1 MHIITRSAAAV
12 ESKDWQQI
20 LSESIRDPK
29 KLLLQLGLSEKDV
42 PDVDFTN
49 SFSMMVPE
57 PFIQQMA
64 YGDAHD
70 PLLRQVLPILS
81 EREVVSGFSA
91 DPLGEQN
98 TNVQTGIVHK
108 YNGRLLLMLASG
120 CAVNCRYCFRRHFP
134 YSDNRLGKKNW
145 QNTLSYLQQHQDVT
159 EIILSGGDPLLVD
172 DERLQDI
179 IKSLESIKHIKRLR
193 IHSRLPVVIP
203 QRLTAKL
210 KTMLSES
217 KLQCSLVIHCNHKN
231 EISHELQAALLE
243 FKHSGITLLNQS
255 VLLKG
260 VNDDAKTLIDLSEA
274 LFSAGVLPYYLHL
287 LDLIQGGAHFN
298 IEHNQALT
306 IYQVMQQHLP
316 GYLLPKLARECA
328 GEMQKTIIVPD

>member
-29 KLLLQLGLSEKDV
+29 ELLLRLGLQEKDV
-42 PDVDFTN
+42 PDVDLDN
-49 SFSMMVPE
+49 SFSMLVPQ

-64 YGDAHD
+64 YADAHD
-70 PLLRQVLPILS
+70 PLLRQVLPVLS
-81 EREVVSGFSA
+81 EREVVAGFSV
-91 DPLGEQN
+91 DPLGERN

-108 YNGRLLLMLASG
+108 YNGRLLLMLASS

-145 QNTLSYLQQHQDVT
+145 QHTLSYLQQHQDVK
-159 EIILSGGDPLLVD
+159 EVILSGGDPLLVS

-179 IKSLESIKHIKRLR
+179 IKSLDTIGHIKRLR
-193 IHSRLPVVIP
+193 IHTRLPVVIP
-203 QRLTAKL
+203 QRLTQKL
-210 KTMLSES
+210 KNILNTS
-217 KLQCSLVIHCNHKN
+217 KLQSSLVIHCNHKN
-231 EISHELQAALLE
+231 EISHELQSALLE

-260 VNDDAKTLIDLSEA
+260 VNDDAQTLIELSDT
-274 LFSAGVLPYYLHL
+274 LFSVGVLPYYLHL

-298 IEHNQALT
+298 IEHHQALD
-306 IYQVMQQHLP
+306 IYQKMQQQLP

-328 GEMQKTIIVPD
+328 GEMQKTVVVPS